1 MNTRMQSP
9 PSSLAALTLLASLA
23 VFGSACVTSHYDQDE
38 YSPFV
43 EGYAESNAVVT
54 AYAYNLSTSL
64 WDQIDSATPNPTFY
78 SYKGDG
84 LYKWVIGPLNV
95 GAAYTDPSGF
105 VSLQF
110 RQNGT
115 ALTVYNR
122 NTSDFEPSTMTPEQC
137 VQSNGA
143 VNYHSPGDWESDG
156 SVIDIKNV
164 NIFLDCGAGLNT
176 VLHLEK

>member
-1 MNTRMQSP
+1 MQSP
-9 PSSLAALTLLASLA
+9 PSSLASLTLLASLA
-23 VFGSACVTSHYDQDE
+23 VFDSACVSSHYDQDE

-64 WDQIDSATPNPTFY
+64 WDQIDSATPNPTLI

-110 RQNGT
+110 RQNGS
-115 ALTVYNR
+115 ALPVYNR
-122 NTSDFEPSTMTPEQC
+122 NTSDFEPSNDTPEQC
-137 VQSNGA
+137 IAYNATAADVEI
-143 VNYHSPGDWESDG
+143 VGDW
-156 SVIDIKNV
+156 INFKNT
-164 NIFLDCGAGLNT
+164 NIFLDCGAGLNS